1 MSTLKIEFKKSKWYF
16 RLINVV
22 PLYQIKREQ
31 LKIKRVLGDVCMS
44 TDNRRPEIGTWM
56 VKRENP
62 ETFWRM
68 ILKILDIGVEHKRR
82 ERRFFRFKLRKQ
94 THINRK
100 TSLKNFFILFTY
112 LFLFFR
118 MEETVRNLLQTQ
130 GPPEQKKDETVNI
143 MAYQVYH
150 VSYSWLLL
158 VSLFFSYFSSSVFP
172 DSNINKQVS
181 AKPHC

>member
-1 MSTLKIEFKKSKWYF
+1 
-16 RLINVV
+16 
-22 PLYQIKREQ
+22 
-31 LKIKRVLGDVCMS
+31 
-44 TDNRRPEIGTWM
+44 
-56 VKRENP
+56 
-62 ETFWRM
+62 
-68 ILKILDIGVEHKRR
+68 
-82 ERRFFRFKLRKQ
+82 
-94 THINRK
+94 
-100 TSLKNFFILFTY
+100 
-112 LFLFFR
+112 